1 MNGAFN
7 PLAYVSLM
15 VKLIFGLAA
24 LVVLVMATALG
35 IQWLFN
41 AYRGANLEWW
51 HIFLAIGVVLG
62 LSYRNN

>member
-1 MNGAFN
+1 MI
-7 PLAYVSLM
+7 
-15 VKLIFGLAA
+15 KLIFGLAA

-41 AYRGANLEWW
+41 AYREANLEWW

-62 LSYRNN
+62 LSYKS